1 MIQHFPS
8 KLQEWPYLGYEF
20 TYDVFWYA
28 GIQGLCTVH
37 RQLTCTDRAS
47 EGNIL
52 VLV

>member
-1 MIQHFPS
+1 MIRHFPS
-8 KLQEWPYLGYEF
+8 KLQEWSYLGYKC
-20 TYDVFWYA
+20 TYDVYWYT

-47 EGNIL
+47 EGYTL